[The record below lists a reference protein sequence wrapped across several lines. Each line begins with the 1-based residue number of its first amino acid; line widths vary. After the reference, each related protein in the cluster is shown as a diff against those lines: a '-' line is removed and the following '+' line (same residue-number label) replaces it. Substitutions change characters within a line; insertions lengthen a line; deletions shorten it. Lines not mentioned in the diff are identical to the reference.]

1 MRIKKFQGKSFKD
14 VLESVKHELGPDAVI
29 ISSSSRKDILSGA
42 SIIEITA
49 AVDEKESST
58 VNSLNVERVDEALL
72 KEIQRLKAEMSLLR
86 ESVTKLFPS
95 LNDKSKGSLYNFLIK
110 NNIEPHLAIMLI
122 ERANDLSELREVI
135 KEEIKTLPKSFEEE
149 RGFVFYGLP
158 GVGKTTTVYKM
169 GQAFR
174 SKGQKVMILSL
185 DSRIGAIANLKEMSL
200 KLKCD
205 TKVVKEQ
212 RELYKI
218 IHKDIERAKILID
231 TPGDGS
237 INLASELRN
246 LLKDMPVKKC
256 LLMDSTMS
264 KGTSIRV
271 LKNFDTTSIDC
282 IGFSKIDLAYNY
294 GNLYNLAVF
303 SGKPLSFLSSGAYG
317 DESAKILHPDSAK
330 NLIVGG
336 ICEN

>member
-158 GVGKTTTVYKM
+158 GVGKTTTIYKM
-169 GQAFR
+169 GQAFK
-174 SKGQKVMILSL
+174 SKGQKMMIISL
-185 DSRIGAIANLKEMSL
+185 DSRISAIANLKEMSL

-246 LLKDMPVKKC
+246 LLKDMPIKKC

-317 DESAKILHPDSAK
+317 DEAAKILHPDSAK